1 MTHKEQG
8 LGNLLDRIADELNI
22 TPTMMEK
29 AIQSYQAV
37 GEWIGDGLDYEVV
50 IKPQGSMN
58 LGTVI
63 RPIDDSDDYDMDLV
77 CLLKDGYKLPSE
89 QLKKIVG
96 DRLKENRTYQ
106 KMLEKEGKR
115 CWTMQY
121 DEFHMDILYCSSKDK
136 VYLPDVSTAIRLTHK
151 LDNGLYIDKY
161 SSKDYYKK
169 HLTCYQLN
177 S

>member
-1 MTHKEQG
+1 MTQKEQE

-63 RPIDDSDDYDMDLV
+63 RPIDDSDDYDMDLI

-89 QLKKIVG
+89 QLKK
-96 DRLKENRTYQ
+96 
-106 KMLEKEGKR
+106 
-115 CWTMQY
+115 
-121 DEFHMDILYCSSKDK
+121 
-136 VYLPDVSTAIRLTHK
+136 
-151 LDNGLYIDKY
+151 
-161 SSKDYYKK
+161 
-169 HLTCYQLN
+169 N
-177 S
+177 SWGSIKGE